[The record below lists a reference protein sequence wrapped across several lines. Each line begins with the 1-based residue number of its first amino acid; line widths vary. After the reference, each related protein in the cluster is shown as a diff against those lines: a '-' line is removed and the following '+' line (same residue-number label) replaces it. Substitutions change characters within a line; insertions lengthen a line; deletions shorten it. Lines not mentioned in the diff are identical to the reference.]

1 MPPSVPQPPGES
13 TLEPTSRV
21 EIDLSGVERNLR
33 SVRTALRSSEAEV
46 PGRVCAILK
55 ADAYGLGAAR
65 VAKRLD
71 AAGVDMVA
79 VYTPSQALD
88 IIDTNISAP
97 ILLLMPV
104 RSFSRDSR
112 LYRAASRGQLH
123 LTVHDASNLEGVI
136 EIADGLGI
144 TLPVHLELD
153 TGMCRGGV
161 PIDGALA
168 ESMMCRIGEHPRLRL
183 AGLSTHFASADADA
197 GRTAEQHE
205 RFVEWLSARR
215 HMVPDGCVTHEANTF
230 GVYRS
235 GAFHAG
241 MVRVGLGLF
250 GYASEEF
257 GDAAS
262 FALLEEASSLEH
274 VVRWTSRV
282 VQTKLVASG
291 SRVGYGGTWRAA
303 RETRL
308 ALVPV
313 GYADGY
319 PLSLSNRGEVGLAT
333 PEGVVHAP
341 IVGRVSMDQ
350 MSVDV
355 TDVPEASSGVGAEV
369 EIVSRRRG
377 APNSLPELAR
387 RAGTITHE
395 LLCRVGPRVRRVYVE
410 SDAGGAAEGVVSAE
424 GARA

>member
-1 MPPSVPQPPGES
+1 M
-13 TLEPTSRV
+13 EPTSRV
-21 EIDLSGVERNLR
+21 EIDLSGIERNLG
-33 SVRTALRSSEAEV
+33 SVRSALRSGGGEA
-46 PGRVCAILK
+46 PARVCAILK

-123 LTVHDASNLEGVI
+123 LTVHDASNLEGVV

-144 TLPVHLELD
+144 TIPVHLELD
-153 TGMCRGGV
+153 SGMCRGGV

-168 ESMMCRIGEHPRLRL
+168 ESMVCRIGEHPRLRL
-183 AGLSTHFASADADA
+183 AGLCTHFASADCDDE
-197 GRTAEQHE
+197 RTAEQHA
-205 RFVEWLSARR
+205 RFVEWVDARR
-215 HMVPDGCVTHEANTF
+215 HLIPSECVTHEANTF

-241 MVRVGLGLF
+241 MVRVGLGLL

-257 GDAAS
+257 DGASS
-262 FALLEEASSLEH
+262 FALLDHALSLEH

-282 VQTKLVASG
+282 VQTKVVPTG
-291 SRVGYGGTWRAA
+291 SLVGYGGTWRAA

-319 PLSLSNRGEVGLAT
+319 PLSLSNRGEVGFST
-333 PEGVVHAP
+333 PDGVVHAP

-369 EIVSRRRG
+369 EVVSRRRG
-377 APNSLPELAR
+377 APNALPELAR

-410 SDAGGAAEGVVSAE
+410 SDGGGSTEGIVSVE